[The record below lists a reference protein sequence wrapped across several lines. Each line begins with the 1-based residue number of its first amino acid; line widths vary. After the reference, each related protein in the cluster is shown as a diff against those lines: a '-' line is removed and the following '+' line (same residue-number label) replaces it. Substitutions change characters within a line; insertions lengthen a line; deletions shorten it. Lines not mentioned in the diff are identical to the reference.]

1 MKLLYEM
8 GGVYKIV
15 ENLDKSEKMIFFQ
28 MLSFDSAQEA
38 VQHDQGDSMTFSTE

>member
-15 ENLDKSEKMIFFQ
+15 ENLDKSEKNDFFQ
-28 MLSFDSAQEA
+28 MLKQ
-38 VQHDQGDSMTFSTE
+38 VQHDF